1 MASVSIRARRA
12 FSILL
17 ALAVVVTALLA
28 TAVGASAQ
36 ENDNHPTIYT
46 MTNAA
51 DGNAVVAFARSETGE
66 LTPDGTYPTGGNGN
80 GAGLGSQGSLILTDN
95 GRWLFA
101 VNAGSNSISVF
112 RVTPGGLHLRD
123 VVASG
128 GEMPISVTVH
138 GRMVYVLNAGGAG
151 NISGFLF
158 HPNGQLQPLDGSTR
172 PLSGAGVG
180 PAQVQFTNDGTMLIV
195 TEKATNKIDVFLMD
209 VNGRPTMPVV
219 NDSHGMTPFGF
230 DIKPDGTLVV
240 SEAFGGAVDGSAM
253 SSYQI
258 ALDGTLQLVSAT
270 VPTTETAACW
280 VEITPDGHYAYTT
293 NNGSGSVSGYS
304 VGDDGSLNLLNADG
318 QTGLTGD
325 GSSPIDVIQAGDGQ
339 FLYILNAGDDSIS
352 IFGVNPDGSLTDIG
366 KVTGLGAST
375 VGLAGR

>member
-1 MASVSIRARRA
+1 MALATTPVRRT

-17 ALAVVVTALLA
+17 ALSVVAAALLA
-28 TAVGASAQ
+28 TTAGAMAQ
-36 ENDNHPTIYT
+36 DNDRHAMIFT

-51 DGNAVVAFARSETGE
+51 DGNAIVAFARSETGE

-80 GAGLGSQGSLILTDN
+80 GAGLGSQGALVLTDN

-123 VVASG
+123 VVSSG
-128 GEMPISVTVH
+128 GEMPISVTIH
-138 GRMVYVLNAGGAG
+138 GRMVYVLNAGGTE

-158 HPNGQLQPLDGSTR
+158 HPNGRLQPLSGSTR
-172 PLSGAGVG
+172 PLSGTGVG
-180 PAQVQFTNDGTMLIV
+180 PAQVQFTHDGTMLVV

-209 VNGRPTMPVV
+209 VNGRPSMPVV

-230 DIKPDGTLVV
+230 DIKPDGTLIV
-240 SEAFGGAVDGSAM
+240 SEAFGGAVDASAV

-270 VPTTETAACW
+270 VMTTETAACW
-280 VEITPDGHYAYTT
+280 VEITPDGRFAYTT
-293 NNGSGSVSGYS
+293 NTGSGSVSGYA
-304 VGDDGSLNLLNADG
+304 VGGDGSLSLLNADG
-318 QTGLTGD
+318 RTGLTGD
-325 GSSPIDVIQAGDGQ
+325 GSSPIDAIHAGDGQ
-339 FLYILNAGDDSIS
+339 FLYTLNAGDDSIS

-366 KVTGLGAST
+366 KVTGLGASV